1 MAPLAENTW
10 LYFWTTLALFL
21 ETSGSLRAEYSVTA
35 YYTGFA
41 ALRAFG
47 DSKTPVFFMI
57 GANALNVGLDLLFVG
72 PLELGVF
79 GAALATVLS
88 QLITAGGCI
97 VYAFRTFPYFQ
108 IALRHLRPNKRLV
121 AQILKIGIPSG
132 FQYSLIFLS
141 GSVLQLVINGFGA
154 SVIGAFTATSRI
166 ETLVEQP
173 FAALGNALVTYTGQ
187 NRSRAP

>member
-1 MAPLAENTW
+1 MKDAVTYMRVIVGGMVA
-10 LYFWTTLALFL
+10 
-21 ETSGSLRAEYSVTA
+21 VTA

-79 GAALATVLS
+79 GAAFATVLS
-88 QLITAGGCI
+88 QLIAAGCCI
-97 VYAFRTFPYFQ
+97 GYAFMTFPHFQ
-108 IALRHLRPNKRLV
+108 RALRYLRPNKRLV

-141 GSVLQLVINGFGA
+141 GSVLQWVINGFGA